1 MNSKE
6 KKQLIEDCMNNPM
19 TRKLIRVILNDI
31 KPSFVATEKD
41 IILSTYYQ
49 SMIIERIKDIFRTNS
64 PENYIKLIIEEAN
77 EDYERRRTSR
87 NQSTSRNR

>member
-19 TRKLIRVILNDI
+19 TRKLIRIIINDI
-31 KPSFVATEKD
+31 KPSFISTEKD

-49 SMIIERIKDIFRTNS
+49 SMVIERINDIFRTNS
-64 PENYIKLIIEEAN
+64 PENYIKLITEEAN
-77 EDYERRRTSR
+77 EDYERRRTNR
-87 NQSTSRNR
+87 NKSISRNR

>member
-19 TRKLIRVILNDI
+19 TRKLIRIIINDI
-31 KPSFVATEKD
+31 KPSFISTEKD

-49 SMIIERIKDIFRTNS
+49 SMVIERINDIFRTNS
-64 PENYIKLIIEEAN
+64 PENYIKLITEEAN
-77 EDYERRRTSR
+77 EDYERRRTNR
-87 NQSTSRNR
+87 NKSTSRNR